1 MTLLAELKRC
11 QKCLSA
17 DIVQCGI
24 YWKCAQCGEHFP
36 HPLIRAPREMTLAA
50 IQRRF
55 DYGSWDSADLR
66 FLYWNLAQQVAHHTV
81 NGCNLRPGDLL
92 ATACSD
98 MKIRL
103 WDTSRSRLV
112 LPPLEGHN
120 FRGMWLQFSRA
131 GDRLFSGDWGNSRR
145 VWDVRTGQETLTL
158 EGNTDYVW
166 SAAFSPDGK
175 RLASAC
181 HDGKVKV
188 WDARPLDAEPAK
200 PGPTTR

>member
-66 FLYWNLAQQVAHHTV
+66 FLYLKAESQAEM
-81 NGCNLRPGDLL
+81 L
-92 ATACSD
+92 
-98 MKIRL
+98 
-103 WDTSRSRLV
+103 LV
-112 LPPLEGHN
+112 LEQITANCPTCTAEQECQDDLCYQARAAIQKA
-120 FRGMWLQFSRA
+120 RG
-131 GDRLFSGDWGNSRR
+131 
-145 VWDVRTGQETLTL
+145 E
-158 EGNTDYVW
+158 
-166 SAAFSPDGK
+166 K
-175 RLASAC
+175 
-181 HDGKVKV
+181 
-188 WDARPLDAEPAK
+188 
-200 PGPTTR
+200 